1 MQTEIDNQLV
11 EKIFA
16 AIRSSYKIDKH
27 VDFFTWLQGAVGEV
41 LPHDMLLASWGEF
54 KQAHKKN
61 GLSYDVASNVNEV
74 NTQVIMDASEI
85 FDAFMRHLYHL
96 WGNNQ
101 QRWFILNS
109 PNDTGLAGQIQA
121 PFPDNLKSFHSMLVY
136 GVSDVRGSNECLY
149 VFFSKDKTF
158 SVQNSVMGLVMP
170 HIDSTLRRIQHL
182 EIDEIPEGVTIDP
195 NVAAGLS
202 ERELEIL
209 YWVRV
214 GKTNQEIGEILFISQ
229 NTVKSHLK
237 RIFGKLNVTTRAQAV
252 GKFMN

>member
-1 MQTEIDNQLV
+1 MLTEIDNQLV

-27 VDFFTWLQGAVGEV
+27 VDFFSWLQGAVGEV

-54 KQAHKKN
+54 KQVQKKN
-61 GLSYDVASNVNEV
+61 GLSYDVASNVSEV
-74 NTQVIMDASEI
+74 NTQAIMDASEI
-85 FDAFMRHLYHL
+85 FDAFMRHLYQL

-109 PNDTGLAGQIQA
+109 PNDAGLASQIHA
-121 PFPDNLKSFHSMLVY
+121 PFPDKLRSFHSMLVY

-149 VFFSKDKTF
+149 VFLSKDKTF

-182 EIDEIPEGVTIDP
+182 EITEIPEDLDLDP
-195 NVAAGLS
+195 NIAAGLS

>member
-1 MQTEIDNQLV
+1 MQIEIDNQLV

-27 VDFFTWLQGAVGEV
+27 VDFFIWLQGAVGEV

-54 KQAHKKN
+54 SQTHKKN
-61 GLSYDVASNVNEV
+61 GLSYDVASNVSEV
-74 NTQVIMDASEI
+74 STQVIMDAAEK
-85 FDAFMRHLYHL
+85 FDGFMRHLHTL
-96 WGNNQ
+96 WGNNN
-101 QRWFILNS
+101 QRWYILNS
-109 PNDTGLAGQIQA
+109 VGELGLAGQINA
-121 PFPDNLKSFHSMLVY
+121 SFPDELKPFHSMLVY

-170 HIDSTLRRIQHL
+170 HIDSTLRRIQHI
-182 EIDEIPEGVTIDP
+182 EIDEIPEGATIDP